1 MKKPVLLILAL
12 SLAGCA
18 TTAPLPAPKPIAA
31 KAAKKHVEPCPCSPT
46 ANQVVQKR
54 WYDGFKVRWLH

>member
-1 MKKPVLLILAL
+1 MKKITVAILAL

-31 KAAKKHVEPCPCSPT
+31 KAVKKHVEPCPCSPT
-46 ANQVVQKR
+46 ANQTVQKR
-54 WYDGFKVRWLH
+54 WFGGWKIRFFH